1 MWRRRAGPIIA
12 AVSAE
17 PDSIS
22 LPVAEPAVVRSVA
35 VEMTGVVKDFGPVRA
50 LDGVDLV
57 IPAGAITAILGP
69 SGAGKTV
76 TVKHMVGL
84 LLPTRGT
91 VRVMGNDVSSLSEAG
106 LRDLRQKM
114 AVMLQGG
121 LFGSALFE
129 SRTVTDNVAFG
140 LRTRAQLSA
149 QEIDTVAADYVRRV
163 GLEAAAHQL
172 PEELSGGM
180 RKRAALA
187 RALALESPLVIID
200 DFESGVDGVR
210 VALLCQLIREVQQRT
225 GSTMIVTTHHV
236 ESAETISDYAAVIHD
251 GRVLTSGPTAEVID
265 SDDPATNQ
273 LMRGERTGPITLYNE
288 VGPERKAEYMK
299 LNSKRY
305 GMGGITM
312 AAVGFLS
319 LIIVLLYWLSTK
331 DLSVGP
337 R

>member
-1 MWRRRAGPIIA
+1 MAPADAPYHRR
-12 AVSAE
+12 VSAE
-17 PDSIS
+17 PESAS
-22 LPVAEPAVVRSVA
+22 LSAVEPAVVRAVA
-35 VEMTGVVKDFGPVRA
+35 VELTGLVKDFGPVRA

-84 LLPTRGT
+84 LAPTRGT
-91 VRVMGNDVSSLSEAG
+91 VRVMGNDVAALSEAG
-106 LRDLRQKM
+106 LRDLRQRM

-129 SRTVTDNVAFG
+129 SKTVTDNVAFG
-140 LRTRAQLSA
+140 LRTRGQRSEEEVDA
-149 QEIDTVAADYVRRV
+149 VAADYVRRV
-163 GLEAAAHQL
+163 GLEAAAEQL

-187 RALALESPLVIID
+187 RALALESPLVLID

-236 ESAETISDYAAVIHD
+236 ESAEAISDYAAVIHD
-251 GRVLTSGPTAEVID
+251 GRVVTSGPTRDVID
-265 SDDPATNQ
+265 SDDPATSQ
-273 LMRGERTGPITLYNE
+273 LMRGERTGPITLYTE
-288 VGPERKAEYMK
+288 VDPGRREEYMK
-299 LNSKRY
+299 LNAKRY

-312 AAVGFLS
+312 AAVGFLG
-319 LIIVLLYWLSTK
+319 LIIVLLYWLATK
-331 DLSVGP
+331 DIGIV